1 MCVDPHSTWSTTSS
15 EAELTEQETIL
26 PSIFENLDCYPNR
39 HRQPRQTKAKTL
51 SFLYSKDAFGFQA
64 PDLWWMGISHPQF
77 ENTFPP
83 GLRPTIWNFLAVDSL
98 TSSWKCFISSSKPHT
113 AASDRCFTKYHL
125 FDKISPKLKVWCRLW
140 DHQKCF
146 GWSFSP
152 GSCHRGYQGVNL
164 REQNMVG
171 FHHLDGSG
179 SSLNQNPEEPGR
191 PELEGPWELC
201 FRPTVTLACGP
212 YTQGFETEGQR
223 DWQTSSRTFLDCHK
237 SLPYYYSL
245 KVLMFMDAS
254 TQWTANRS
262 THASLLSLHCACGNS
277 VSESFSA

>member
-1 MCVDPHSTWSTTSS
+1 MCVHPHSTCSTTSS

-26 PSIFENLDCYPNR
+26 PSIFESLDCYPNTHLR
-39 HRQPRQTKAKTL
+39 PRQTKAKTL

-64 PDLWWMGISHPQF
+64 PDLWWMGIPHPQF

-83 GLRPTIWNFLAVDSL
+83 GLRPTMWNFLAVDSL
-98 TSSWKCFISSSKPHT
+98 TSWWKCFISSSKPHT
-113 AASDRCFTKYHL
+113 AASNRCFTKYHL
-125 FDKISPKLKVWCRLW
+125 FDRISPKLKVWCRLW

-152 GSCHRGYQGVNL
+152 GSCHQRCQGLNL

-179 SSLNQNPEEPGR
+179 SSLNQTPEEPWQTRAG
-191 PELEGPWELC
+191 G
-201 FRPTVTLACGP
+201 TLRIMFQAHG

-223 DWQTSSRTFLDCHK
+223 DWQTSSRTFLDCQK
-237 SLPYYYSL
+237 SRPYYSL
-245 KVLMFMDAS
+245 RVLMFMDVS
-254 TQWTANRS
+254 TQWTANHS

>member
-223 DWQTSSRTFLDCHK
+223 DR
-237 SLPYYYSL
+237 LPQGHSWIAT
-245 KVLMFMDAS
+245 K
-254 TQWTANRS
+254 
-262 THASLLSLHCACGNS
+262 ASLITTPLRFWCSWMHPHSGQQIAAHMPLYSPFTVPVGILSQNPS
-277 VSESFSA
+277 